1 MKKLNVLE
9 GQIDLFNMPIQ
20 EPVVKPQ
27 LKEKVIIKKQEIKE
41 DHFENIINIYKES
54 CRRIIKMVCGALL
67 VEVEDKTMYFNVEGK
82 NEFNLNTN
90 IGIMPADEILVAND
104 NKPLNEMQLKKLEE
118 INPERYI
125 KRKGDA
131 NIILPMQDKTIV
143 INPRGW
149 VIEWQQRPIY
159 KDDEVILRTKEEK
172 TQKENLTI
180 GDTVEFEYGKQKQVG
195 KVASIYNN
203 GETVNVIW
211 EDKHTAFHYK
221 SVNKIA

>member
-20 EPVVKPQ
+20 EPVIKPQ

-41 DHFENIINIYKES
+41 DHFENIINLYKES

-67 VEVEDKTMYFNVEGK
+67 VEVEDKTMYFNMEGK

-131 NIILPMQDKTIV
+131 NIIIPMSDKTVV

-159 KDDEVILRTKEEK
+159 KDDEVIVSTKEEK
-172 TQKENLTI
+172 TQDENLNV

-211 EDKHTAFHYK
+211 DDKHTAFHYK